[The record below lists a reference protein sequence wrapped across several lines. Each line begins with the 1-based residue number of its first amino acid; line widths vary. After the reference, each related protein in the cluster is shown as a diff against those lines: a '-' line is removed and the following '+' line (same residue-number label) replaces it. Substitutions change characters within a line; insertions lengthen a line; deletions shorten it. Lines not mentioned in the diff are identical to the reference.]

1 MGLVCLDI
9 TVTSSSIDR
18 IRAEFHERSN
28 NGRRRTCTVF
38 EAVAAV
44 LWWCRTRAITSRP
57 DSLALLTFASDVRR
71 HVNAKNGYYGNCV
84 ATQPVMAIA
93 GTVTAALATDLIEM
107 IKRAK
112 DGVYDQLFAKND
124 NDYDLDE
131 NQLDELLYNALVLS
145 SWRNIGFEKA
155 DFGSGTPK
163 RVMCYMQPSFVR
175 WPSCM
180 VNLPCKEK
188 NGSSSVYSACVREK
202 HADAFLGELAK
213 FR

>member
-9 TVTSSSIDR
+9 TVPSSSIDR
-18 IRAEFHERSN
+18 IRSEFHERS

-44 LWWCRTRAITSRP
+44 LWWCRTRAITSRQ

-71 HVNAKNGYYGNCV
+71 HVNAKNGYYGNYV

-93 GTVTAALATDLIEM
+93 GTVASAAVTDLIEM

-112 DGVYDQLFAKND
+112 DGVRDQLFAKND
-124 NDYDLDE
+124 GGGEGDLQQPAMDE
-131 NQLDELLYNALVLS
+131 KQLHELRYMLYLS

-155 DFGSGTPK
+155 DFGGGTPE
-163 RVMCYMQPSFVR
+163 RVMCYIQPSFVM
-175 WPSCM
+175 WPCCM

-188 NGSSSVYSACVREK
+188 DGVSSVHYCK
-202 HADAFLGELAK
+202 K
-213 FR
+213 